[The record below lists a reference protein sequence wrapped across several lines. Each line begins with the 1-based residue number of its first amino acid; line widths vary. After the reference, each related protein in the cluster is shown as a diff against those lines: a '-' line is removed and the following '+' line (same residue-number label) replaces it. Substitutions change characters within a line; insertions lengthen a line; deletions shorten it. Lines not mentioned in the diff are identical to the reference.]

1 MLKKVIHL
9 AVAVSVLAIAPL
21 HAEAPRGG
29 ASDQT
34 QALIQ
39 QLGME
44 RTRLNAEN
52 AKLKKE
58 IKELKKEAE
67 ALAEEN
73 ARTDKELD
81 NVQGQLN
88 AKSDLSDQLLERLNL
103 MKSRMDELIAKFRE
117 TVNNLTAVEEE
128 SATRAQEISRLERE
142 LKSCATNNVALS
154 KIGYEVL
161 SKYEN
166 KGFFDRA
173 GQVEPFTQ
181 LRKVQIENMVD
192 EYVYLIEDQEYALP
206 EDLQVDESS
215 PDKDPGQQDNQ

>member
-1 MLKKVIHL
+1 MLRKFIHL
-9 AVAVSVLAIAPL
+9 TVVVLVLAIAPL

-29 ASDQT
+29 ANDQT

-73 ARTDKELD
+73 ARTDKELN

-128 SATRAQEISRLERE
+128 SATRTQEISRLERE

-206 EDLQVDESS
+206 EDVQVDEGSA
-215 PDKDPGQQDNQ
+215 DKDPAQQVNQ

>member
-1 MLKKVIHL
+1 MLYKFIYPLVAL
-9 AVAVSVLAIAPL
+9 FTLTAVPL
-21 HAEAPRGG
+21 YAEAPRGG
-29 ASDQT
+29 ANDQT

-58 IKELKKEAE
+58 IKELKEEAE

-73 ARTDKELD
+73 AQTDKELN

-128 SATRAQEISRLERE
+128 SAIRGQEISRLERE

-173 GQVEPFTQ
+173 GQVEPFT
-181 LRKVQIENMVD
+181 RIKKVQIENMVD
-192 EYVYLIEDQEYALP
+192 EYTYLIQDQEYSPP
-206 EDLQVDESS
+206 EDLQTSED
-215 PDKDPGQQDNQ
+215 DANQQN

>member
-1 MLKKVIHL
+1 MLKITLIIKL
-9 AVAVSVLAIAPL
+9 LLLTAITGQLCADVTT
-21 HAEAPRGG
+21 RGG
-29 ASDQT
+29 ATDQT

-58 IKELKKEAE
+58 IKELKAE
-67 ALAEEN
+67 IETLSDEN
-73 ARTDKELD
+73 EQTDKKLN

-88 AKSDLSDQLLERLNL
+88 AKSALSDQLLERLNV
-103 MKSRMDELIAKFRE
+103 MKSRMDELIQKFRE
-117 TVNNLTAVEEE
+117 TVNNLRDVESE

-142 LKSCATNNVALS
+142 VKTCATNNIALS

-161 SKYEN
+161 SKYED

-173 GQVEPFTQ
+173 GQIEPFTQ
-181 LRKVQIENMVD
+181 IRKVQIENMVD
-192 EYVYLIEDQEYALP
+192 EYSYLIEDQEYLPP
-206 EDLQVDESS
+206 EDIQSEQ
-215 PDKDPGQQDNQ
+215 KQTE

>member
-1 MLKKVIHL
+1 MMHKKIIYVTAMLLCMHFMPV
-9 AVAVSVLAIAPL
+9 

-29 ASDQT
+29 ANDQT

-58 IKELKKEAE
+58 IKELKIEAE
-67 ALAEEN
+67 VLVEQN
-73 ARTDKELD
+73 AKTDNELN

-88 AKSDLSDQLLERLNL
+88 AKSELSDQLLERLKL

-117 TVNNLTAVEEE
+117 TVANLTAVEEE
-128 SATRAQEISRLERE
+128 SGLRAQEISRLERE

-181 LRKVQIENMVD
+181 IRKVQIENMVD
-192 EYVYLIEDQEYALP
+192 EYVYLIEDQEYVP
-206 EDLQVDESS
+206 PQDLQTNELS
-215 PDKDPGQQDNQ
+215 PDQEIKQ